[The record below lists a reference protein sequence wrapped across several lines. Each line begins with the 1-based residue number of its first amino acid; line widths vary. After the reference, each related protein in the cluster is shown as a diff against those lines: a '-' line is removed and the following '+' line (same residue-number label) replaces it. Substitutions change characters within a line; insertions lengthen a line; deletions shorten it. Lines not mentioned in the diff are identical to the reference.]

1 MATVMMRANDSARV
15 APDGEMLKL
24 DTLQR
29 DLLCA
34 QIREFLDA
42 APDSPGR
49 DAFVALTDAVETMEV
64 PPELAPRLD
73 AVVELLLSSGRARHV
88 YGPAA
93 ELALSALFQKTSR
106 GKSIAASI
114 HELNGALAKLKGQ
127 PLEEISVSLR
137 KPGVYSLTINAG
149 GYRIA
154 VRFAPEGASVES
166 VEVGL
171 G

>member
-1 MATVMMRANDSARV
+1 MHADDGARV
-15 APDGEMLKL
+15 APDGEVLKL

-34 QIREFLDA
+34 QIREFLAA

-49 DAFVALTDAVETMEV
+49 EAFVALNDAVEKMEV

-73 AVVELLLSSGRARHV
+73 AIVELLLSSGRARQM

-93 ELALSALFQKTSR
+93 ELALTALFQKTSR
-106 GKSIAASI
+106 GKTIAASI

-127 PLEEISVSLR
+127 PLEEISAALR

-154 VRFAPEGASVES
+154 IRFAPEGAGVES

>member
-1 MATVMMRANDSARV
+1 MQTNDDGGA
-15 APDGEMLKL
+15 ALDGEALKL

-29 DLLCA
+29 DLLSA
-34 QIREFLDA
+34 QIREFLAA

-49 DAFVALTDAVETMEV
+49 EAFVALKDAVETMEV

-73 AVVELLLSSGRARHV
+73 AIVELLLSSGRARQM

-93 ELALSALFQKTSR
+93 ELALAALFLKTSR
-106 GKSIAASI
+106 GKAIAASI
-114 HELNGALAKLKGQ
+114 HELNGALAKLNGQ
-127 PLEEISVSLR
+127 PLEEISASLR
-137 KPGVYSLTINAG
+137 KPGVYGLTINAG

-166 VEVGL
+166 VEVGA